1 MAGSVSLTEQLRTY
15 MQGDSAATD
24 ALLREVLPKL
34 HEIAVRELKR
44 ERYVAPLSKTEL
56 IHEIW
61 LSSLSRGNWNIR
73 DRGHFFAL
81 ACLAMRRV
89 LVDLARKRLAERRG
103 GGDATLPL
111 DAALRLAPHERDA
124 QQIVEI
130 GIAMERL
137 EAEDPEA
144 ARVVDMH
151 YFTGAT
157 LEEIAKETGLTF
169 RQTRY
174 RWERGRR
181 ALKALLRGNRSG
193 SSSSDLNL

>member
-1 MAGSVSLTEQLRTY
+1 

-24 ALLREVLPKL
+24 ALLREILPKL
-34 HEIAVRELKR
+34 HEIAVRELRR

-61 LSSLSRGNWNIR
+61 LSSISRGNWQIR

-89 LVDLARKRLAERRG
+89 LVDLARKRLADRRG
-103 GGDATLPL
+103 GGETTLPL
-111 DAALRLAPHERDA
+111 DDAAPMARHERDA

-137 EAEDPEA
+137 EAVDPEA

-157 LEEIAKETGLTF
+157 LEEIAKETGFTF
-169 RQTRY
+169 RQARY

-181 ALKALLRGNRSG
+181 ALKALLRGRAG
-193 SSSSDLNL
+193 AGEPNL